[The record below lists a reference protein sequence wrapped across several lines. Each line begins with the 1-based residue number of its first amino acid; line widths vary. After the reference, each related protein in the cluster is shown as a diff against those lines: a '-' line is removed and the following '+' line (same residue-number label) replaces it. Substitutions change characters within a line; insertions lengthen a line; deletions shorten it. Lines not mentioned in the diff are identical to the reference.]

1 MTLIQIANWNS
12 DDNSEIYLIMFSFN
26 PKQAFQINFLLLSC
40 SFIICL
46 ILINIER
53 LKGLTSSVLMFL
65 FWSLLALASIFQIK
79 KEINNHQ
86 HDALISAHLLI
97 LDIIYFCGVYCMTVL
112 SCLAEKHTL
121 TEFRKKEV
129 YFYFYM

>member
-1 MTLIQIANWNS
+1 MTLIEIANWNS
-12 DDNSEIYLIMFSFN
+12 DDNSEIYLIIFSLDR
-26 PKQAFQINFLLLSC
+26 KQAFQLNSLLLSC

-86 HDALISAHLLI
+86 HDALKSTHLLI
-97 LDIIYFCGVYCMTVL
+97 VDMIYFLGVYCMVVL

-129 YFYFYM
+129 HFYF